1 MILVLHYAMIY
12 LFIIIIFYYITH
24 NNMIITEKMNIEC
37 QSIIADI
44 HFKLDYEYRMI
55 KIEQYEKIFSME

>member
-1 MILVLHYAMIY
+1 
-12 LFIIIIFYYITH
+12 
-24 NNMIITEKMNIEC
+24 MIITEKMNIEC

-55 KIEQYEKIFSME
+55 KIEQYEKIFSMQ